1 MRYLLASLVIAVAV
15 FAGVALA
22 SSGDRAARARVAVA
36 QTSPAVITGAGFK
49 KGERIALTVSSKST
63 RTKRV
68 VAGATGGFRTMFRGF
83 SIARCTEYAVRAKG
97 NRGSSAVLRVIPDC
111 PAQRQVE
118 TTMDP
123 GLPSDPGAPK
133 TPH

>member
-22 SSGDRAARARVAVA
+22 SSGDRAARAQVAVA
-36 QTSPAVITGAGFK
+36 QTSPVVITGAGFK
-49 KGERIALTVSSKST
+49 KGERIALTVSSKSM
-63 RTKRV
+63 RTKRI
-68 VAGATGGFRTMFRGF
+68 VAGAGGGFRTMFRGF
-83 SIARCTEYAVRAKG
+83 SIARCTEYTVRARG

-118 TTMDP
+118 TTVDP

-133 TPH
+133 KPH